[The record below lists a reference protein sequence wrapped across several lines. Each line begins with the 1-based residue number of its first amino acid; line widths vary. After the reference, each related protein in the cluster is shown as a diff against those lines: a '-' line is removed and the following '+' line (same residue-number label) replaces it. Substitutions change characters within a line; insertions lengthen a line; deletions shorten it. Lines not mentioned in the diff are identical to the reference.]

1 MQDVRPWTLL
11 ELLPFLF
18 GYKQIVHF
26 FTTSP
31 LMQKRKKNSW
41 VDARS
46 HGEHAGIAGASP
58 ITLSAMMTS
67 KHSSKLTST
76 ETSAA
81 PYRNTRPLLLHE
93 PLRTTSTIVA
103 KHKTGS
109 LSSARY

>member
-1 MQDVRPWTLL
+1 MQDVRPWTIL
-11 ELLPFLF
+11 ELLPLLF
-18 GYKQIVHF
+18 GYKQIVDF

-46 HGEHAGIAGASP
+46 HGEHAGIVGASP

-76 ETSAA
+76 NHLKA
-81 PYRNTRPLLLHE
+81 PHRNTRRPMAHE
-93 PLRTTSTIVA
+93 PLHRISTITA
-103 KHKTGS
+103 KHNTGS